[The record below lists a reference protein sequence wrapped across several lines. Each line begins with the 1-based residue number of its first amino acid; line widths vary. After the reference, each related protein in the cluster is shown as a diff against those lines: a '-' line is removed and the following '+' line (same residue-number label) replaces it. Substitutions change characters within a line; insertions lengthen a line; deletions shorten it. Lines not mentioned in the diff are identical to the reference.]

1 MPKAKHNALSAVGIK
16 ALKTPGAYADG
27 NGLTLRVT
35 DGGKRWIQRI
45 TVGGKRRNI
54 GLGGYPAVALKEA
67 REIAVANLEAIRQGR
82 DPIAERQRP
91 AMPTFRQ
98 TAEQV
103 IELRRPTWSS
113 ERHATQWTESLT
125 NHAYP
130 LIGSKPV
137 DEITTADVLAVL
149 TPIWTSKGP
158 TATRVKQRMRVIFD
172 YAIASGWRSDNPA
185 AAVASALP
193 RRSRIK
199 RHHPALP
206 YDEVPAAMEHIRE
219 STADPSTRLAFEF
232 LVLAAARAGE
242 IRGAT
247 WAEIDVEATTW
258 TVPAERMKT
267 RREHRIPLSDRAL
280 AILSEA
286 RKLGDGDGLI
296 FPNRISGKP
305 LSNMAFTEL
314 LRRLKF
320 EAVPHGFRSSFKDW
334 TISETATPWAV
345 GEAALAHNLGNS
357 IESAYARTDLFDKRR
372 ALMQLWADFAQSG
385 RSAGQR

>member
-1 MPKAKHNALSAVGIK
+1 M
-16 ALKTPGAYADG
+16 
-27 NGLTLRVT
+27 GL
-35 DGGKRWIQRI
+35 
-45 TVGGKRRNI
+45 
-54 GLGGYPAVALKEA
+54 AEA
-67 REIAVANLEAIRQGR
+67 RKTAVANVEAIREGR

-91 AMPTFRQ
+91 AMPTFQ
-98 TAEQV
+98 QVAEQV

-113 ERHATQWTESLT
+113 DRHAQQWTESLT

-137 DEITTADVLAVL
+137 DEITSADVLAVL

-158 TATRVKQRMRVIFD
+158 TATRVKQRMGVIFD
-172 YAIASGWRSDNPA
+172 YAIASGWRADNPA
-185 AAVASALP
+185 SAVASALP

-232 LVLAAARAGE
+232 MALTAARAGE
-242 IRGAT
+242 VRGAT
-247 WAEIDVEATTW
+247 WAEIDIDGSVWE
-258 TVPAERMKT
+258 VPAERMKA
-267 RREHRIPLSDRAL
+267 RRGHRVPLATRAL

-286 RKLGDGDGLI
+286 REFSDGDGLI
-296 FPNRISGKP
+296 FPNCHTGKP
-305 LSNMAFTEL
+305 LSNMAFTAL
-314 LRRLKF
+314 LRRLKI

-357 IESAYARTDLFDKRR
+357 VESAYARTDLFERR
-372 ALMQLWADFAQSG
+372 RELMAQWAHFVAEPAQSG
-385 RSAGQR
+385 RSAG